1 MAVARAGYQL
11 EGGKT
16 YGSDLQ
22 AKENC
27 GSIFTGYV
35 KSYRLAHCLRR
46 QTFFSA
52 QSDDR
57 RAVSFRF
64 GYNITY
70 QLLGLREHQHHRGAW
85 ARIWRGHRRSSQ

>member
-27 GSIFTGYV
+27 SRIFTGYV

-46 QTFFSA
+46 QNTFLSP
-52 QSDDR
+52 
-57 RAVSFRF
+57 
-64 GYNITY
+64 
-70 QLLGLREHQHHRGAW
+70 E
-85 ARIWRGHRRSSQ
+85 

>member
-35 KSYRLAHCLRR
+35 NSYILAHCLRR

-52 QSDDR
+52 QGDDR
-57 RAVSFRF
+57 RAVSIR
-64 GYNITY
+64 
-70 QLLGLREHQHHRGAW
+70 LG
-85 ARIWRGHRRSSQ
+85 

>member
-27 GSIFTGYV
+27 GSIFTG
-35 KSYRLAHCLRR
+35 
-46 QTFFSA
+46 
-52 QSDDR
+52 
-57 RAVSFRF
+57 
-64 GYNITY
+64 
-70 QLLGLREHQHHRGAW
+70 
-85 ARIWRGHRRSSQ
+85 